1 MAPKFKINCP
11 ICHKPELLYL
21 SDHLKQVHQLSSDE
35 RQPWLKSAVFSS
47 SKSNGIPYMPPFPFW
62 GMRSIPQ
69 HSSDRIKPQP
79 QQPRQPPRPTMK
91 VESNCLK
98 TKLYPD
104 FQFNYS
110 RLSLNGHL
118 YKTDTSIK
126 RTPRVGPCRSLLP
139 LFDSL

>member
-1 MAPKFKINCP
+1 MAPKFKRECP
-11 ICHKPELLYL
+11 ICRKPELLYL
-21 SDHLKQVHQLSSDE
+21 SDHLKQVHQLSSTDE

-69 HSSDRIKPQP
+69 HSSDSIKPQP

-91 VESNCLK
+91 VQNNYCLE

-104 FQFNYS
+104 FQFNYMFS
-110 RLSLNGHL
+110 MLVVVPTQCAKTYFVEQLL
-118 YKTDTSIK
+118 TTPCLFYKY
-126 RTPRVGPCRSLLP
+126 
-139 LFDSL
+139 